1 MAEVRPFAAIRP
13 AQGYAE
19 RIAALPY
26 DVFEEGE
33 ARREVEKN
41 PLSFLAID
49 RPETIAGDGENR
61 YEKAGELLWKR
72 FREGCL
78 IQDGSPGYY
87 IYELT
92 AEGRSQTG
100 IAGLVPVDD
109 YLSGAIH
116 RHENTRAEKE
126 EDRIRHV
133 AGCMAQT
140 GPIFLAY
147 RAREEIRLLQEA
159 EKERSPLYD
168 FTAEDGVRH
177 RIWRVREPE
186 RIEAVRAAFEKAGDL
201 YIADGHHRCAAAV
214 SCALSMRRKHPDFT
228 GEEPWNFILSVLF
241 GDDSLRILD
250 YNRAVRAPEGM
261 TQRRLLE
268 RLAPCFEIEFVGSET
283 ARPRKKGEFG
293 MYVRDGWYLLTAR
306 EELSSP
312 DPVEGLDTAILQKY
326 VLEPVFGIQNPR
338 TDGRISFV
346 GGARGAG
353 ELERRVELEGGAAFL
368 LYPTSMRELFA
379 VADAGRLMP
388 PKSTWFEPKLR
399 SGLLIYSLKDQETN
413 DRRVSYYE

>member
-33 ARREVEKN
+33 ARRVVEKN

-186 RIEAVRAAFEKAGDL
+186 RIDAVRAAFEKAGDL

-214 SCALSMRRKHPDFT
+214 SCALSMRRRHPDFT
-228 GEEPWNFILSVLF
+228 GEELWNFILSVLF